1 MTEQVEISSL
11 KDASGYKLSS
21 ERQAKLLE
29 RELECVF
36 CWTNRE
42 GHPIGITQAYVY
54 ADGAFWMCT
63 EASRARARAIQR
75 DPRSSVVVFTA
86 RKSKTLSFKGT
97 SEILEDRDTIMWFL
111 REIARRYDPDD
122 PQAQEAHVAA
132 ADHPGRVVIKFTPE
146 KITNAFDGGLART
159 GPASRP
165 VDGDAHA

>member
-97 SEILEDRDTIMWFL
+97 SEILEDRDTVMWFL
-111 REIARRYDPDD
+111 REVARRYDPDD

-165 VDGDAHA
+165 VDGDGHA

>member
-1 MTEQVEISSL
+1 MTEEVEISQL
-11 KDASGYKLSS
+11 KDASGYRLSD

-36 CWTNRE
+36 CWTNSD

-54 ADGAFWMCT
+54 ADGVFWMCT
-63 EASRARARAIQR
+63 DEGRARARAVRR

-97 SEILEDRDTIMWFL
+97 SEIIEDRETVMWFL
-111 REIARRYDPDD
+111 REVARRYDPHD
-122 PQAQEAHVAA
+122 PQAQEAHVKA

-159 GPASRP
+159 GTSSRP
-165 VDGDAHA
+165 PG